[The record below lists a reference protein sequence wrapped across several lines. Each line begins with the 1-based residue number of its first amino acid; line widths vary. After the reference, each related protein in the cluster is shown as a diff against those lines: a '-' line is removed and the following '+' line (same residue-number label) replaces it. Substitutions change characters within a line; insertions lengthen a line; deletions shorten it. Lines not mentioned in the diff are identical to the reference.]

1 MSGKSLRLGCH
12 LSAAKGYLA
21 MGEAAVSIGAD
32 TFQFF
37 TRNPRGGSARAENAE
52 DATAL
57 SAYAQAHALSGMVAH
72 APYTLNLCSAREEI
86 RDYSLRT
93 MADDLRRLQPVP
105 CRLYNLHPGSHT
117 GQGMKTGI
125 CQITEGLEQLLPQ
138 AGRVTI
144 LLESMAGKGSEVGG
158 SLEALAQILRSLGN
172 PPQLGVCLDTCHLW
186 DAGYDL
192 TVPDAVW
199 ESVERTV
206 GTERVKAIH
215 VNDSQNVCGS
225 HRDRHARLGEGRIGE
240 ETLMRFL
247 KPAVKRNLPMILETP
262 NELPGYAEEIRRM
275 RRALEKETMV

>member
-1 MSGKSLRLGCH
+1 
-12 LSAAKGYLA
+12 
-21 MGEAAVSIGAD
+21 
-32 TFQFF
+32 
-37 TRNPRGGSARAENAE
+37 
-52 DATAL
+52 
-57 SAYAQAHALSGMVAH
+57 MVAH

-93 MADDLRRLQPVP
+93 MVDDLRRLQPVP

-117 GQGMKTGI
+117 GQGMETGI
-125 CQITEGLEQLLPQ
+125 RQITEGLEQLLPQ

-172 PPQLGVCLDTCHLW
+172 PPQMGVCLDTCHLW

-192 TVPDAVW
+192 AAPDAVW
-199 ESVERTV
+199 ETVERTV

-247 KPAVKRNLPMILETP
+247 EPAVKRNLPMILETP